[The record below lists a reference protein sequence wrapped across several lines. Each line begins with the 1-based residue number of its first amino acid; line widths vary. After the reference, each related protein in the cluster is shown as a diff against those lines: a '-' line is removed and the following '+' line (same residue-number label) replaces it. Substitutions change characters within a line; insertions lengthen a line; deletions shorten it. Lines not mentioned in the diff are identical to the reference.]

1 MNSLI
6 LTRTIVLAL
15 IPGCVWCGVVPPLQ
29 ARDVALPDQQV
40 AEVTKLLVGTM
51 DTTAQARA
59 NPQAPSV
66 RMTTCQ
72 IQVVGAVDRP
82 QAVFLYQEQ
91 ALTDQ
96 LTQPYRQ
103 RFLEIAAVQMESAL
117 RVRSLTFR
125 PPHPDQWIGLCA
137 QPPAQRVVQVNEL
150 GQPVCSVLLR
160 PQAGGYWGET
170 PAEGCPTSV
179 RGAVRITNQVE
190 LFPAGMN
197 TWDRGF
203 DRQGQ
208 QVWGAESE
216 AYQFRRN

>member
-1 MNSLI
+1 MV
-6 LTRTIVLAL
+6 RTIAIAL
-15 IPGCVWCGVVPPLQ
+15 LPGLGWAGAIQPLH
-29 ARDVALPDQQV
+29 ARDMAAPNQQV
-40 AEVTKLLVGTM
+40 ADVTKLLVGTM
-51 DTTAQARA
+51 DTTAQART

-72 IQVVGAVDRP
+72 IQVTGVVGRP

-91 ALTDQ
+91 ALTDK

-103 RFLEIAAVQMESAL
+103 RFLEIAAVQVEADM
-117 RVRSLTFR
+117 RVQSLSFR
-125 PPHPDQWIGLCA
+125 PPHPDRWIGLCN
-137 QPPAQRVVQVNEL
+137 QPAAQRVVQFSDF
-150 GQPVCSVLLR
+150 GKPVCSVLLR
-160 PQAGGYWGET
+160 PQDKGYWGET
-170 PAEGCPTSV
+170 PTAGCPANV

-203 DRQGQ
+203 DANGK

-216 AYQFRRN
+216 AYQFRR